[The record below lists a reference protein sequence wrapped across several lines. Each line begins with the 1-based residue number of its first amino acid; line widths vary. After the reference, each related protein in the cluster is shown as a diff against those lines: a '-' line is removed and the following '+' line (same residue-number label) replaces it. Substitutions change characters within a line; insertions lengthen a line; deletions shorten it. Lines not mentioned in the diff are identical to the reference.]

1 MNAIY
6 APVQHLFL
14 HCGRSSVFEHCV
26 ISFVS
31 VSLFWVRGC
40 DKFAVRV
47 QREMQNV
54 VVGRRSV
61 GASRFAIAC
70 ASASSSHSAS
80 STSTSSSVYSAT
92 ILPALAFWLLLQ
104 SPTLLKSPTPL
115 LIYQTPRFKF
125 WAAASSAG
133 RGGQPFRS
141 ERGEARSFFSSQPR
155 FFQPVVFSGRPSPFL
170 ASFAA
175 TS

>member
-1 MNAIY
+1 MRQICRSCSKRNAE
-6 APVQHLFL
+6 
-14 HCGRSSVFEHCV
+14 CGCRPA
-26 ISFVS
+26 
-31 VSLFWVRGC
+31 L
-40 DKFAVRV
+40 
-47 QREMQNV
+47 
-54 VVGRRSV
+54 RRSKPFRYSV
-61 GASRFAIAC
+61 CFCFFIAFRLVDFYFVLGLFC
-70 ASASSSHSAS
+70 Y
-80 STSTSSSVYSAT
+80 YS
-92 ILPALAFWLLLQ
+92 PCLAFWLLLQ

-155 FFQPVVFSGRPSPFL
+155 FVQPVVFSGRPSPFL